1 MLLPTP
7 FMHSILL
14 PFTKTCF
21 PLRLLILTYILIFS
35 STQIVDNVFLILSA
49 VNRAA
54 AL

>member
-21 PLRLLILTYILIFS
+21 PLRLLILILTS
-35 STQIVDNVFLILSA
+35 
-49 VNRAA
+49 
-54 AL
+54 